1 VNISGFTYTLHS
13 SSLLEDLK
21 MKKLTL
27 MALFCGLV
35 LFGAQVVADGFGEA
49 EVFSSQMRLS
59 KDGTGLIKVINCY
72 KNDCKKTLVTITQ
85 STIGVLDGVEM
96 GVLQAK
102 KLSRPGIVALVYSAK
117 TKEAVRIGFP
127 SK

>member
-1 VNISGFTYTLHS
+1 
-13 SSLLEDLK
+13 

-27 MALFCGLV
+27 MVLFCGLV
-35 LFGAQVVADGFGEA
+35 LFDAQVLADSFDEV

-59 KDGTGLIKVINCY
+59 KDGTGLINVINCH
-72 KNDCKKTLVTITQ
+72 KNDCKKTLVTITK

-102 KLSRPGIVALVYSAK
+102 KLSRLGMVVLVYSTE
-117 TKEAVRIGFP
+117 TKKAVRIGFP